1 MGFVHLHVHT
11 EFSFLDGAC
20 RIAGLIERAK
30 ELGMK
35 AVAITDHGGMYGVI
49 DFYKKAKAEG
59 IKPIIGCEIYTASKD
74 MYDKTFDLGNRTGH
88 LILLAKNMTG
98 YKNLI
103 KLNSYAFTDGF
114 YYKPRVDFNLIKK
127 YSEGLICLSA
137 CIAGDIPNAII
148 NDDYNKAKELTR
160 QYIDVFGK
168 DNFFLEIQEHGI
180 AEQKKAN
187 QGLMRLAKEFSLGL
201 VATNDVHYLNKE
213 DAKYQDILM
222 CIQTNRKVSETDR
235 MSFETDEFYLKSEEE
250 MRQLFGNI
258 PESLSNT
265 EKIADMCNLDFEFG
279 KYLLPEFDVPDGKD
293 AYRYLEELCLKGLK
307 ERYEVITD
315 DIKERLSYELG
326 VIKNMGYVDYFLIVW
341 DFIKYAKDNS
351 IPIGPGRGSA
361 AGSIVAY
368 CLRITDID
376 PIRFNLL
383 FERFLNPERV
393 SMPDI
398 DVDICNENRGRV
410 IEYVVEKYGREK
422 VAQIITF
429 NAMKARAAV
438 RDVARVLDVPYADT
452 DVIAK
457 LIPMEPKMTIKKAMS
472 LSPELKEKYENDAQV
487 KELLDDAMALEGLT
501 RNAGTHA
508 AGVIITKEPI
518 TNYIP
523 IQKNDD
529 VTTTQFPMGTVEE
542 LGLLKMDF
550 LGLRNLSIIK
560 DALDIIELST
570 GEKIDIAKI
579 DIDKKE
585 VYDMLSRGETEG
597 VFQLES
603 QGMKQ
608 FIKELKPNSIED
620 VIAGISLYRPGPMD
634 QIPRYIQNKN
644 NPKDV
649 KYKHKML
656 EPILNV
662 TYGCMVYQEQVMQI
676 VRQMGGYSLGRAD
689 LVRRA
694 MSKKKAD
701 VMAEERKNF
710 IYGKTDD
717 DGNVLIDGALRRG
730 VSEDVANS
738 IFDEM
743 MDFAEYAFNK
753 SHAAA
758 YAAITYQTA
767 YLKCFYPAQYMAA
780 LLSSV
785 LDSPA
790 KVSRYTM
797 DAERMGIKILP
808 PDINKSYS
816 GFAESDGN
824 IRFGLAVIKNIGK
837 ACIDT
842 IVKDRTENGVYKSY
856 EDFVKRT
863 TYLNVTKR
871 VHENL
876 IKAGAFDSLSEKRSQ
891 LLCVYEELLDA
902 AQDNRKRNIEGQLSL
917 FGDDEEE
924 TGVIYPEIEE
934 FEQKKLLAL
943 EKEVAGF
950 YISGH
955 PLDEYLYLVN
965 KLSTVYS
972 ADLLAASED
981 GIQSDDIFDGK
992 EVSMC
997 AIITNVKTKF
1007 SRNNQQ
1013 MAFVTLEDLTGST
1026 EAIVFP
1032 KTFAEYKALI
1042 FEDSIIKIDGKL
1054 SFREEEEPKI
1064 LCNKITRLS
1073 DCTPDEQNEKT
1084 LSYTPAEK
1092 TAEKEKTQKLY
1103 IKFCLGKAFLLERV
1117 KEILCNHSGA
1127 TPVYI
1132 YMEETKQ
1139 TAVAQKNYWINSE
1152 SDSLF
1157 DELKYLLGEENIIL
1171 K

>member
-1 MGFVHLHVHT
+1 MSFVHLHVHT
-11 EFSFLDGAC
+11 EYSFLDGAC
-20 RIAGLIERAK
+20 RIGELIPRAK
-30 ELGMK
+30 ELGME

-59 IKPIIGCEIYTASKD
+59 IKPIIGCEIYTAAID
-74 MYDKTFDLGNRTGH
+74 MYDKSHEMGNRTGH
-88 LILLAKNMTG
+88 LILLCKNETG

-103 KLNSYAFTDGF
+103 KLDSASFTDGF
-114 YYKPRVDFNLIKK
+114 YYKPRVDFEMIKK
-127 YSEGLICLSA
+127 YSQGLICLSA

-148 NDDYNKAKELTR
+148 NNDFEKAKELIEK
-160 QYIDVFGK
+160 YIEVFGK
-168 DNFFLEIQEHGI
+168 ENFFLEIQDHGI
-180 AEQKKAN
+180 PEQKKVNRALIN
-187 QGLMRLAKEFSLGL
+187 YAKEYGIGV
-201 VATNDVHYLNKE
+201 VATNDVHYLKRE
-213 DAKYQDILM
+213 DSKYQDILM

-235 MSFETDEFYLKSEEE
+235 MNFETDEFYLKSEEE
-250 MRQLFGNI
+250 MKELFSNV
-258 PESLSNT
+258 PESLLNT
-265 EKIADMCNLDFEFG
+265 QKIADMCNLEFEFG
-279 KYLLPEFDVPDGKD
+279 KYLLPEFDVPEGKG
-293 AYRYLEELCLKGLK
+293 AYEYLEELCTNGLK
-307 ERYEVITD
+307 ERYDTITD
-315 DIKERLSYELG
+315 EIKERLSYELG
-326 VIKNMGYVDYFLIVW
+326 VIKKMGYVDYFLIVW
-341 DFIKYAKDNS
+341 DFIKFAKDRN

-383 FERFLNPERV
+383 FERFLNPERI

-398 DVDICNENRGRV
+398 DVDICNENRTRV

-438 RDVARVLDVPYADT
+438 RDVARVLDISYAET

-457 LIPMEPKMTIKKAMS
+457 LIPMEAKMTIEKAIS
-472 LSPELKEKYENDAQV
+472 ISPELSAKYENDPTV

-508 AGVIITKEPI
+508 AGVIITKDPI
-518 TNYIP
+518 TDYVP

-560 DALDIIELST
+560 DALDIIEIST
-570 GEKIDIAKI
+570 GEKIDISKI

-585 VYDMLSRGETEG
+585 VYEMLSRGETEG

-603 QGMKQ
+603 AGMKQ

-634 QIPRYIQNKN
+634 QIPRYIENKN
-644 NPKDV
+644 NPENV
-649 KYKHKML
+649 KYKHEML

-676 VRQMGGYSLGRAD
+676 VRELGGYSLGRAD

-730 VSEDVANS
+730 VSEDVANA

-767 YLKCFYPAQYMAA
+767 YLKCFYPAPYMAA

-790 KVSRYTM
+790 KVSRYAM
-797 DAERMGIKILP
+797 DAERMGIEILP
-808 PDINKSYS
+808 PDINESYS
-816 GFAESDGN
+816 GFTESDGN
-824 IRFGLAVIKNIGK
+824 IRFGLAVIKNIGIS
-837 ACIDT
+837 CIDT
-842 IVKDRTENGVYKSY
+842 IVEERKKNGKFKSY
-856 EDFVKRT
+856 EDFVNRT
-863 TYLNVTKR
+863 ARLNVSKR
-871 VHENL
+871 VHEHL
-876 IKAGAFDSLSEKRSQ
+876 IKAGAFDSLGEIRSQ
-891 LLCVYEELLDA
+891 ILQSHDRLVDA
-902 AQDNRKRNIEGQLSL
+902 AQDNRKRNLEGQISF
-917 FGDDEEE
+917 FGEEE
-924 TGVIYPEIEE
+924 NQQTEQAVVYPNIPEYD
-934 FEQKKLLAL
+934 KRLLL
-943 EKEVAGF
+943 QMEKEVAGF

-955 PLDEYLYLVN
+955 PLDEYGDLAQ
-965 KLSTVYS
+965 KLSTVYAS
-972 ADLLAASED
+972 DLLSVNEEGAQA
-981 GIQSDDIFDGK
+981 DDIYDGK
-992 EVSMC
+992 EVTMC
-997 AIITNVKTKF
+997 AIVTEIRTKL
-1007 SRNNQQ
+1007 SRNNKL
-1013 MAFVTLEDLTGST
+1013 MAFVTIEDLTGNVD
-1026 EAIVFP
+1026 AIIFP
-1032 KTFAEYKALI
+1032 KVFEDYKAYI
-1042 FEDSIIKIDGKL
+1042 KEDAMLKIDGKL
-1054 SFREEEEPKI
+1054 SFREEEEPKVLI
-1064 LCNKITRLS
+1064 NRIMRLS
-1073 DCTPDEQNEKT
+1073 DCTLDMAKKKEDMQK
-1084 LSYTPAEK
+1084 K
-1092 TAEKEKTQKLY
+1092 TAGDKLY
-1103 IKFCLGKAFLLERV
+1103 IKFSLGKDFLLERV
-1117 KEILCNHSGA
+1117 KEILKKHSGN

-1132 YMEETKQ
+1132 YVEETKMY
-1139 TAVAQKNYWINSE
+1139 ALAQKEYFINS
-1152 SDSLF
+1152 D
-1157 DELKYLLGEENIIL
+1157 DNELISELCKVLGAENIVL
-1171 K
+1171 KR

>member
-20 RIAGLIERAK
+20 RIGEMIPRAK

-35 AVAITDHGGMYGVI
+35 AIAITDHGGMYGVI

-59 IKPIIGCEIYTASKD
+59 IKPVIGCEVYTASKN
-74 MYDKTFDLGNRTGH
+74 MYDKTHERGNRTGH
-88 LILLAKNMTG
+88 LVLLCKNMTG

-103 KLNSYAFTDGF
+103 KLDSLSFTDGF
-114 YYKPRVDFNLIKK
+114 YYKPRVDIEHIKK

-137 CIAGDIPNAII
+137 CLAGDIPNAIL
-148 NDDYNKAKELTR
+148 NDDIKRAKDLIE
-160 QYIDVFGK
+160 QYIEIFGK
-168 DNFFLEIQEHGI
+168 ENFFLEIQDHNMM
-180 AEQKKAN
+180 EQKKVN
-187 QGLMRLAKEFSLGL
+187 QGLIKLAKEYDLGL
-201 VATNDVHYLNKE
+201 VATNDVHYLKRE

-222 CIQTNRKVSETDR
+222 CIQTNRKVAETDR
-235 MSFETDEFYLKSEEE
+235 MNFETDEFYLKSEEE
-250 MRQLFGNI
+250 MKELFGSV

-265 EKIADMCNLDFEFG
+265 EKIADMCNLEFEFG
-279 KYLLPEFDVPDGKD
+279 NYLLPEFDVPAGKD
-293 AYRYLEELCLKGLK
+293 AYEYLEELCVKGIN
-307 ERYEVITD
+307 ERYEKVTD
-315 DIKERLSYELG
+315 EIKERLSYELG

-341 DFIKYAKDNS
+341 DFIKYAKDHG

-368 CLRITDID
+368 SLYITDID

-383 FERFLNPERV
+383 FERFLNPERI

-398 DVDICNENRGRV
+398 DVDICNENRGKV
-410 IEYVVEKYGREK
+410 IDYVVEKYGREK

-438 RDVARVLDVPYADT
+438 RDVARVLDIPYADT
-452 DVIAK
+452 DQIAK
-457 LIPMEPKMTIKKAMS
+457 LIPMEAKMTIKKAIEI
-472 LSPELKEKYENDAQV
+472 SPDLKDRYENDPTV

-523 IQKNDD
+523 IQKNDE

-560 DALDIIELST
+560 DAVDIIELST
-570 GEKIDIAKI
+570 GEKLDISKI

-585 VYDMLSRGETEG
+585 VYEMLSRGETEG

-634 QIPRYIQNKN
+634 QIPRYIENKN
-644 NPKDV
+644 NPGDV
-649 KYKHKML
+649 KYKHKIL
-656 EPILNV
+656 ESILDV

-676 VRQMGGYSLGRAD
+676 VRQMAGYSLGRAD

-717 DGNVLIDGALRRG
+717 DGNILIDGALRRG
-730 VSEDVANS
+730 VSETVANA

-743 MDFAEYAFNK
+743 MDFAQYAFNK

-758 YAAITYQTA
+758 YSVITYQTA

-790 KVSRYTM
+790 KVSRYTI

-808 PDINKSYS
+808 PDINESYS
-816 GFAESDGN
+816 GFTESNGN
-824 IRFGLAVIKNIGK
+824 IRFGLAVIKNIGIG
-837 ACIDT
+837 CVDS
-842 IVKDRTENGVYKSY
+842 IVAERKKNGKFKSY
-856 EDFVKRT
+856 DDFAKRT
-863 TYLNVTKR
+863 AYLNVSKR
-871 VHENL
+871 VHEHL
-876 IKAGAFDSLSEKRSQ
+876 IKAGAFFSLKEKRS
-891 LLCVYEELLDA
+891 ELLMRYNEVMDA
-902 AQDNRKRNIEGQLSL
+902 IADDKKKNVEGQISL
-917 FGDDEEE
+917 FAEE
-924 TGVIYPEIEE
+924 TQTGIADRYIKREE
-934 FEQKKLLAL
+934 FDTKTLLAL
-943 EKEVAGF
+943 EKEVVGF

-955 PLDEYLYLVN
+955 PLDEHKEVVEKY
-965 KLSTVYS
+965 STIYS
-972 ADLLAASED
+972 ADLYSDED
-981 GIQSDDIFDGK
+981 GGNNIYDGK
-992 EVSMC
+992 EVTMC
-997 AIITNVKTKF
+997 AIITAVKTKIAK
-1007 SRNNQQ
+1007 NNQM
-1013 MAFVTLEDLTGST
+1013 MAFITIEDLTGSI
-1026 EAIVFP
+1026 EALVFP
-1032 KTFAEYKALI
+1032 KTYKDVKAYI
-1042 FEDSIIKIDGKL
+1042 HEDSIVKIDGRL
-1054 SFREEEEPKI
+1054 SYREEEEPKL
-1064 LCNKITRLS
+1064 LCNNIVRLT
-1073 DCTPDEQNEKT
+1073 D
-1084 LSYTPAEK
+1084 LS
-1092 TAEKEKTQKLY
+1092 KEPVKKEDTVASEKLY
-1103 IKFCLGKAFLLERV
+1103 IRFGLGKDFLLEKV
-1117 KEILCNHSGA
+1117 KGLLSLYKGN
-1127 TPVYI
+1127 TPVYVHI
-1132 YMEETKQ
+1132 EETKQ
-1139 TAVAQKNYWINSE
+1139 TALAPKEFFVNA
-1152 SDSLF
+1152 
-1157 DELKYLLGEENIIL
+1157 DEYLMKDLVNILGKENVVLK

>member
-1 MGFVHLHVHT
+1 MGFVHLHIHT
-11 EFSFLDGAC
+11 EYSFLDGAC
-20 RIAGLIERAK
+20 RIGELIPRAK

-35 AVAITDHGGMYGVI
+35 AVAITDHGGMYGI
-49 DFYKKAKAEG
+49 IEFYKKAKAEG
-59 IKPIIGCEIYTASKD
+59 IKPIIGCEVYTAAKD
-74 MYDKTFDLGNRTGH
+74 MYDKSHEMGNRTGH
-88 LILLAKNMTG
+88 LILLAKNETG

-103 KLNSYAFTDGF
+103 KLDSASFTDGF
-114 YYKPRVDFNLIKK
+114 YYKPRVDFELIKK

-137 CIAGDIPNAII
+137 CLAGDIPNAII
-148 NDDYNKAKELTR
+148 NDDYERAKNLTEK
-160 QYIDVFGK
+160 YIEVFGK
-168 DNFFLEIQEHGI
+168 DNFFLEIQDHGI

-187 QGLMRLAKEFSLGL
+187 AGLLKLAKECGVGL
-201 VATNDVHYLNKE
+201 VATNDVHYLKRE

-222 CIQTNRKVSETDR
+222 CIQTNRKVAETDR
-235 MSFETDEFYLKSEEE
+235 MSFETDEFYLKSEDE
-250 MRQLFGNI
+250 MRELFGNI

-293 AYRYLEELCLKGLK
+293 AYEYLEELCRKGLY
-307 ERYEVITD
+307 ERYNNVTD
-315 DIKERLSYELG
+315 EIEKRLSYELG

-341 DFIKYAKDNS
+341 DFIKYAKDRD

-368 CLRITDID
+368 CLHITDID

-410 IEYVVEKYGREK
+410 IDYVVEKYGREK

-438 RDVARVLDVPYADT
+438 RDVARVLDIPYADT

-457 LIPMEPKMTIKKAMS
+457 LIPMEAKMTIEKAIS
-472 LSPELKEKYENDAQV
+472 ISPELSEKYENDPTV

-508 AGVIITKEPI
+508 AGVIITKDPI
-518 TNYIP
+518 TDYIP

-560 DALDIIELST
+560 DALDIIALST
-570 GEKIDIAKI
+570 GEKIDISQI

-603 QGMKQ
+603 AGMKQ

-634 QIPRYIQNKN
+634 QIPRYIENKN
-644 NPKDV
+644 NPENV
-649 KYKHKML
+649 KYKHEML

-676 VRQMGGYSLGRAD
+676 VREMGGYSLGRAD

-717 DGNVLIDGALRRG
+717 EGNVLIDGALRRG
-730 VSEDVANS
+730 VSEAVANA

-790 KVSRYTM
+790 KVSRYSI

-808 PDINKSYS
+808 PDINESYS
-816 GFAESDGN
+816 GFTESEGN
-824 IRFGLAVIKNIGK
+824 IRFGLAVIKNIGIS
-837 ACIDT
+837 CIDS
-842 IVKDRTENGVYKSY
+842 IVEERKKKGKYNSY

-863 TYLNVTKR
+863 SYLNVTKR

-876 IKAGAFDSLSEKRSQ
+876 IKAGAFDSLGEKRSQ
-891 LLCVYEELLDA
+891 LLCAYEELLDA
-902 AQDNRKRNIEGQLSL
+902 AAEDRKKNVEGQISL
-917 FGDDEEE
+917 FGEEE
-924 TGVIYPEIEE
+924 ESRSSVTYPNIEE
-934 FEQKKLLAL
+934 YEQKKLLAL

-955 PLDEYLYLVN
+955 PLDEYSDIAE
-965 KLSTVYS
+965 KFSTVYS
-972 ADLLAASED
+972 VDLITANED
-981 GIQSDDIFDGK
+981 GGEANDIYDGK
-992 EVSMC
+992 EVTMC
-997 AIITNVKTKF
+997 AIVTAVRTKI
-1007 SRNNQQ
+1007 SRNQQ
-1013 MAFVTLEDLTGST
+1013 MMAFITIEDLTGSID
-1026 EAIVFP
+1026 AIVFP
-1032 KTFAEYKALI
+1032 KIYTEYKPYI

-1064 LCNKITRLS
+1064 LVNRIMRLS
-1073 DCTPDEQNEKT
+1073 DCTGEPEKKKPEPVVPKKANDE
-1084 LSYTPAEK
+1084 
-1092 TAEKEKTQKLY
+1092 KLY
-1103 IKFCLGKAFLLERV
+1103 IKFSLGKDFLLEQV
-1117 KEILCNHSGA
+1117 KEALKAHSGN

-1132 YMEETKQ
+1132 YVEETKT
-1139 TAVAQKNYWINSE
+1139 TAMAQSEYWVNTEDEI
-1152 SDSLF
+1152 LF
-1157 DELKYLLGEENIIL
+1157 AELKYLIGKENIVL
-1171 K
+1171 KK